1 MKLWSLYPHPKLQR
15 RGGLEQDK
23 NEEHTESTLL
33 LLLLSQ
39 SAAVSKKLN
48 LNKGAWM
55 AQWLCGK

>member
-1 MKLWSLYPHPKLQR
+1 
-15 RGGLEQDK
+15 LEQDK
-23 NEEHTESTLL
+23 NEEHTESTLLLLLL